1 MATPEQVDEFRTANA
16 ELIALVEDR
25 LDEFWA
31 TAGSGN
37 PVSALNA
44 LLNFVP
50 LLTQEFGEIA
60 AELAMGWFEELRF
73 DAIDDGMIAAVG
85 RATSFEVVRTD
96 PQILEISAAA
106 ASYWQH
112 RLATDGPDV
121 VVSSIKDSATRA
133 VRQSGRQA
141 ITVNADRDP
150 AARGWQ
156 RMTRAG
162 ACRFCRALAARG
174 GVYTRS
180 SVRFAAHG
188 PKCNCVAAPTWDRD
202 APEVEAFAYVA
213 SEDLAPLRARA
224 AEGDAGAAERLAVRR
239 ERTAAWL
246 ERKFPGE
253 SDHPTGEHTTDD

>member
-16 ELIALVEDR
+16 ELIALVEGR

-31 TAGSGN
+31 AAGSGD
-37 PVSALNA
+37 PVSGLNA

-50 LLTQEFGEIA
+50 LLTQQFGELA
-60 AELAMGWFEELRF
+60 AEVAMGWFEELRF
-73 DAIDDGMIAAVG
+73 DAIDAGQIAAVG
-85 RATSFEVVRTD
+85 RATSFEAVRTD
-96 PQILEISAAA
+96 PVILEISAAS

-121 VVSSIKDSATRA
+121 VVSSLKDSTTRA
-133 VRQSGRQA
+133 VRQSGRRA
-141 ITVNADRDP
+141 ITINSDRDP

-156 RMTRAG
+156 RMTRQG

-174 GVYTRS
+174 GVYTKA

-188 PKCNCVAAPTWDRD
+188 PKCNCVAAPTWDRS
-202 APEVEAFAYVA
+202 APEIETFAYAV
-213 SEDLAPLRARA
+213 SETTAGLT
-224 AEGDAGAAERLAVRR
+224 AEQRQVKQERV
-239 ERTAAWL
+239 AAWL

>member
-1 MATPEQVDEFRTANA
+1 MATPGQVDEFRDANA
-16 ELIALVEDR
+16 ELIAQVEDR

-31 TAGSGN
+31 AAGSGN

-50 LLTQEFGEIA
+50 LLTQEFGELA
-60 AELAMGWFEELRF
+60 AEVAMGWFEELRF
-73 DAIDDGMIAAVG
+73 DAIDAGQIAAVG

-96 PQILEISAAA
+96 PVILEISAASR
-106 ASYWQH
+106 SYWQH

-121 VVSSIKDSATRA
+121 VVSSIKDGTTKA

-141 ITVNADRDP
+141 IGRNADRDP

-156 RMTRAG
+156 RLTRPG
-162 ACRFCRALAARG
+162 ACRFCRALANRG

-202 APEVEAFAYVA
+202 APEVEPFVYVA
-213 SEDLAPLRARA
+213 SQNT
-224 AEGDAGAAERLAVRR
+224 AGMTPEQRQIQRDRVRG
-239 ERTAAWL
+239 WL
-246 ERKFPGE
+246 EREFPGE
-253 SDHPTGEHTTDD
+253 SDHPEGEHTTTSSEES